1 MFRTL
6 GFIFR
11 KTVVCTGMVLGVL
24 HASVLAV
31 L

>member
-11 KTVVCTGMVLGVL
+11 KPGVRTGLV
-24 HASVLAV
+24 
-31 L
+31 